1 MSSQYDAEVDHNE
14 ASLQVIAGLVIQ
26 FTEIDR
32 PRRTSA
38 YDRNNRLAPNT
49 PVPTADMGITTL
61 ESGVNLGLRS
71 TLRNPYAFA
80 DELRA
85 NPEIFG
91 YPPSHGTATSV
102 NNNRATSINDNGDS
116 ILPCQTAIIP
126 APGAHITDTTTT
138 GTVEEN
144 YWPNIAHW
152 ISTCEGSKPLVICNI
167 CCVTK
172 LIIPGLQ
179 GEPIT
184 NDANS
189 NDAGEYEKYHVLQ
202 CGHVLGATCLEHW
215 LRECLRT
222 GDDKHVEDGPRCP
235 ICRQAVYRNLA
246 DMHRAG
252 QVLFREAMEEDI
264 AMMGGDEWDD

>member
-1 MSSQYDAEVDHNE
+1 MSSQYNAEVDHNE

-26 FTEIDR
+26 FSEIDR

-49 PVPTADMGITTL
+49 PVPTADMGITTI
-61 ESGVNLGLRS
+61 ESGVNLRLRAQP
-71 TLRNPYAFA
+71 RNPYAFA

-91 YPPSHGTATSV
+91 YPPSDGTATSV
-102 NNNRATSINDNGDS
+102 NDNGDS

-126 APGAHITDTTTT
+126 VPGAHITDVTTT
-138 GTVEEN
+138 GTTEEN

-152 ISTCEGSKPLVICNI
+152 ISTGEGPKPLVTCNI
-167 CCVTK
+167 CYVTK
-172 LIIPGLQ
+172 LTIPGLQ
-179 GEPIT
+179 EESIT
-184 NDANS
+184 NNANS
-189 NDAGEYEKYHVLQ
+189 NDGEYENYHVLH

-215 LRECLRT
+215 LRECLQT
-222 GDDKHVEDGPRCP
+222 VDDEHVELGPRCP
-235 ICRQAVYRNLA
+235 ICRQAVYRNQAELQ
-246 DMHRAG
+246 RAE
-252 QVLFREAMEEDI
+252 QALFREAIEEDI